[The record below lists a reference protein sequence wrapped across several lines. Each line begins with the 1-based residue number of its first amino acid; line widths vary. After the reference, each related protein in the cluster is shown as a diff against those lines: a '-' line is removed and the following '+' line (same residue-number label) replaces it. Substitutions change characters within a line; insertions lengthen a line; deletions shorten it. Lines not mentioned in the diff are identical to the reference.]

1 MDSSID
7 RRNIPDMLAA
17 IITRLDR
24 IEEKID
30 ENSYPSEDLIKPA
43 FITEIKKIKNDIG
56 NGKCSDYEDVDSFLK
71 AIKG

>member
-7 RRNIPDMLAA
+7 RKNIPDMLAA

-30 ENSYPSEDLIKPA
+30 ENSYPSEDLIKPE
-43 FITEIKKIKNDIG
+43 FITEVKKIKNDIG
-56 NGKCSDYEDVDSFLK
+56 NGKCHDYEDVDNYLPPGK
-71 AIKG
+71 

>member
-7 RRNIPDMLAA
+7 RGNIPDMLAA
-17 IITRLDR
+17 IIARLDR

-43 FITEIKKIKNDIG
+43 FIEEIKKTKNDIG
-56 NGKCSDYEDVDSFLK
+56 NGKCRDYEDVDSFLK
-71 AIKG
+71 AIRG